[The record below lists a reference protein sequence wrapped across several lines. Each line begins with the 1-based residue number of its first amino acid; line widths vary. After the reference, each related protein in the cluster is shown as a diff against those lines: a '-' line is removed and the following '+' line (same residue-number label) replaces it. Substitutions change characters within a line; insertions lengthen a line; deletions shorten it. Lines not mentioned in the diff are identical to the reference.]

1 MVSRQRLKSVKLK
14 ILTQTSFFQVL
25 VVYFT
30 KFCCKIIRKRSFR
43 PTVSPAKC
51 TNCQPNAWIS
61 FKFHSKTAP
70 KIILELSNHAQNFS
84 ARSTHELDNL
94 TRYYAPS
101 TILKY
106 HTRESSSFFHDIFSS
121 ESLYNYN
128 GNWGECKKLGL
139 LGVKMGRV
147 DDENLH
153 HISDT
158 SRIRL
163 QHFFELVKNKKS
175 IQKLKFEISRFFSTF
190 YWCWQSLLQGA

>member
-1 MVSRQRLKSVKLK
+1 METKLQ
-14 ILTQTSFFQVL
+14 ITGVACQVHQL
-25 VVYFT
+25 
-30 KFCCKIIRKRSFR
+30 
-43 PTVSPAKC
+43 P
-51 TNCQPNAWIS
+51 PNAWIS
-61 FKFHSKTAP
+61 SNFHSKPAP
-70 KIILELSNHAQNFS
+70 KMGLELSNHDQTL
-84 ARSTHELDNL
+84 RTCSTHELDNL
-94 TRYYAPS
+94 TRYYATS
-101 TILKY
+101 TILRY

-158 SRIRL
+158 SQIRL

-175 IQKLKFEISRFFSTF
+175 TQKLKFEISWFFSIF
-190 YWCWQSLLQGA
+190 SWCWESLLQGSLSQSSDILGYL